1 MLLFFKNFKINLLIL
16 HSKLKYLIYVLIR
29 FIYIFTFIIG
39 LTFTSFA
46 QTKQTE
52 QQQKILKLY
61 PIPASTTI
69 TFDFVRSYDRLSSLQ
84 IYNFMGKKVYEV
96 RNVSARMV
104 LPLNDFFFR

>member
-1 MLLFFKNFKINLLIL
+1 M
-16 HSKLKYLIYVLIR
+16 IR

-104 LPLNDFFFR
+104 LPLNDFFRGLYYYHLVDKNKRLIETGRFQVIK